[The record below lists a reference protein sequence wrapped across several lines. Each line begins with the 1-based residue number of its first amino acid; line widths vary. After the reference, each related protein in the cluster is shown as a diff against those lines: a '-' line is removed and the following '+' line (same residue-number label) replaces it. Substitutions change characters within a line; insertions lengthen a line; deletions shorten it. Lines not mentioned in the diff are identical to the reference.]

1 LLILAITEIVTAG
14 FGLAS
19 AAHEDGPHVLDE
31 WVDAMR
37 QGTVSVAVLV
47 YRGGDGTVSTPLY
60 QLKAEFFKTLGHPAR
75 IRVLEL
81 LSEREHAVAEMLPEV
96 GIEPA
101 HLSQQLAVL
110 RRANL
115 VVTRKEGSTVYYSL
129 TSPNVAELLR
139 VARTILSGVLAGQAE
154 LLADLQAAQAEGRQP
169 S

>member
-1 LLILAITEIVTAG
+1 
-14 FGLAS
+14 
-19 AAHEDGPHVLDE
+19 
-31 WVDAMR
+31 M
-37 QGTVSVAVLV
+37 
-47 YRGGDGTVSTPLY
+47 STPLY

-115 VVTRKEGSTVYYSL
+115 VKTRKEGSNVYYSL
-129 TSPNVAELLR
+129 ASPHLAELLR
-139 VARTILSGVLAGQAE
+139 VARAILSGVLAGQAE
-154 LLADLQAAQAEGRQP
+154 LLADLQAARREAKPP

>member
-1 LLILAITEIVTAG
+1 
-14 FGLAS
+14 
-19 AAHEDGPHVLDE
+19 
-31 WVDAMR
+31 M
-37 QGTVSVAVLV
+37 
-47 YRGGDGTVSTPLY
+47 STPLY

-96 GIEPA
+96 GIEPS

-115 VVTRKEGSTVYYSL
+115 VTTRKEGATVYYSL
-129 TSPNVAELLR
+129 TTPQVAELLK

-154 LLADLQAAQAEGRQP
+154 LLADLRAAQAESP
-169 S
+169 PPP

>member
-1 LLILAITEIVTAG
+1 
-14 FGLAS
+14 
-19 AAHEDGPHVLDE
+19 
-31 WVDAMR
+31 M
-37 QGTVSVAVLV
+37 
-47 YRGGDGTVSTPLY
+47 STPLY

-115 VVTRKEGSTVYYSL
+115 VRTRKEGANVYYSPA
-129 TSPNVAELLR
+129 TPEVAELLR
-139 VARTILSGVLAGQAE
+139 VARSILSGVLAGQAE
-154 LLADLQAAQAEGRQP
+154 LLADLKAARPEGKPP

>member
-1 LLILAITEIVTAG
+1 
-14 FGLAS
+14 
-19 AAHEDGPHVLDE
+19 
-31 WVDAMR
+31 M
-37 QGTVSVAVLV
+37 
-47 YRGGDGTVSTPLY
+47 STPLY

-115 VVTRKEGSTVYYSL
+115 VKTRKEGSTVYYSL
-129 TSPNVAELLR
+129 TSPQVAELLR
-139 VARTILSGVLAGQAE
+139 VARTILSGLLAGQAE
-154 LLADLQAAQAEGRQP
+154 LLADLQATQSKGKPP